1 MCDQPSESDSETH
14 GKVTTVQTCPS
25 ARDRQRA
32 HREKRLDKEARAPGE
47 SANTAPLWPRDP
59 WDLRDPIRQGASWAQ

>member
-1 MCDQPSESDSETH
+1 MCDQPSRVRLGDSWEGDDRPDVPECT
-14 GKVTTVQTCPS
+14 
-25 ARDRQRA
+25 RQRA